1 MMSTRRTKKGKL
13 SNNETGMQINVVE
26 SSSISGTSIPE
37 WQLLSP
43 VERPSSAAL
52 KKNCELSLRGKKEGK
67 RTKKQYLWRESIQ
80 FT

>member
-1 MMSTRRTKKGKL
+1 
-13 SNNETGMQINVVE
+13 MQINVVE

-67 RTKKQYLWRESIQ
+67 RTKKQYL
-80 FT
+80 

>member
-37 WQLLSP
+37 WQLLSQ

-52 KKNCELSLRGKKEGK
+52 KKNLRAKLKREKGRKANKE
-67 RTKKQYLWRESIQ
+67 TVSV
-80 FT
+80 T